1 MISSLIS
8 VKKIYRLTN
17 VVVVVV
23 VLLYPDFKRMKSFC
37 SIVQDWNTLEKQK
50 EKLTAV
56 QFKFWRLFMFH

>member
-17 VVVVVV
+17 VVVVV

-37 SIVQDWNTLEKQK
+37 SIVQDWNTLENKK

-56 QFKFWRLFMFH
+56 QFKF